1 LGRPVKAGDSPRRA
15 AFLQRMGRMPGPQYS
30 NGKATP
36 LLLSLRAWGAGS
48 KASAVRKGKAISKRN
63 AAKKGA

>member
-1 LGRPVKAGDSPRRA
+1 
-15 AFLQRMGRMPGPQYS
+15 MGRMPGPEYRK
-30 NGKATP
+30 GKPTP

-63 AAKKGA
+63 QA